1 MATTMRRRTP
11 ASLWIVGGLATV
23 WNAFGAYDYL
33 MTRRRDMDYLAA
45 QMPGT
50 DATAMLAYIDSFPVW
65 AQIGWG
71 MGVWFGLLGS
81 LLLLARSR
89 WAAHAFALS
98 LVGMVLS
105 FGYQFTSS
113 PPPGAAGEGLAAL
126 APVAII
132 AVGLALFAYA
142 RSMAMKGVL
151 R

>member
-33 MTRRRDMDYLAA
+33 MTRMRNMDYLAA

-50 DATAMLAYIDSFPVW
+50 DAAAMLAYIDSFPVW

-89 WAAHAFALS
+89 WAVTSFLLS
-98 LVGMVLS
+98 LIGMALS
-105 FGYQFTSS
+105 FGYQFTHPSD
-113 PPPGAAGEGLAAL
+113 LAATHEGPM
-126 APVAII
+126 AFMPYAII
-132 AVGLALFAYA
+132 LVGIGLLLFAL
-142 RSMAMKGVL
+142 AMRKKGAL